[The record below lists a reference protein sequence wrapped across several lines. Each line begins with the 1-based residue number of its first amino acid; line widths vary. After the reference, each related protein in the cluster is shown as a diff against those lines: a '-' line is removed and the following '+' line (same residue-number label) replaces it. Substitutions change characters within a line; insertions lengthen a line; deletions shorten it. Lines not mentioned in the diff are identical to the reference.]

1 MKNMKRMKIKDLIY
15 LSELEQS
22 KVANQLNITYQYLSE
37 IKKTKINEL
46 SRDLQLK
53 IELFI
58 IKNELQNKIDAI
70 FTEIQDTVKPYKD
83 IP

>member
-1 MKNMKRMKIKDLIY
+1 MKSMKRMKIKDLIY

-58 IKNELQNKIDAI
+58 IKNELQKKIDAL
-70 FTEIQDTVKPYKD
+70 FTELQDTVEPYKD
-83 IP
+83 LP